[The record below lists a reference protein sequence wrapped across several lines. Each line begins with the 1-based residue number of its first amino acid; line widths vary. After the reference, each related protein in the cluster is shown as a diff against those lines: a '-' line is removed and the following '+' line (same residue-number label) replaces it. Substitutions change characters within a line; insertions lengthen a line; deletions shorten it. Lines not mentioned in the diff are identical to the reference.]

1 MKNSTKSFLIGEGLV
16 AFLFPIQMLRDVL
29 KAIHA
34 AGVIVVIAHPMLY
47 RSIDLLMELI
57 DESLLDD
64 IEVWHPKAEDGMTDI
79 LLKIALENNLLP
91 TGGPP
96 DFHGLYKILQSPI

>member
-1 MKNSTKSFLIGEGLV
+1 M
-16 AFLFPIQMLRDVL
+16 
-29 KAIHA
+29 
-34 AGVIVVIAHPMLY
+34 VIAHPMLY

-91 TGGPP
+91 TGGSQIFMVYIKFYNPP
-96 DFHGLYKILQSPI
+96 YRQMLYFAKISKIFRGIFE

>member
-1 MKNSTKSFLIGEGLV
+1 
-16 AFLFPIQMLRDVL
+16 
-29 KAIHA
+29 
-34 AGVIVVIAHPMLY
+34 
-47 RSIDLLMELI
+47 MELI

-64 IEVWHPKAEDGMTDI
+64 IEVWHPKAEDGMTHI